1 MVALLKVII
10 ALLSI
15 ISIVAVL
22 LQPSKGD
29 AGGALGGSSQSVF
42 GSTGGT
48 TFLFRLTMWCFAIVA
63 SLCIFLARSHLSD
76 SRKSVID
83 SLPLSAL
90 PAAPAPAAPATT
102 TPAAPVTSAPVAP
115 AAPAKK

>member
-1 MVALLKVII
+1 MVVLLKVII

-15 ISIVAVL
+15 ISIAAVL

-90 PAAPAPAAPATT
+90 PAAPAPTPA
-102 TPAAPVTSAPVAP
+102 TPAAPISATP